1 LASVLLIYNYFI
13 RMGSHFG
20 EFAALLT
27 AIFWTITALAFESA
41 SKKVGS
47 LAVNIIRL
55 SIAFVFLSVYML
67 FSRGLFFPSDASFHN
82 WVWLALS
89 GLVGF
94 VIGDLCLFQAFVVIG
109 ARTSMLIMSL
119 APPIAAFTGWIILG
133 ERFTLQN
140 TAGMTLTLTGIALVV
155 LNRTPKT
162 GVQGKKGM
170 HFNYPIAGL
179 LLAFGG
185 AAGQGVGLVLSK
197 LGMQEY
203 NAFAASQIRVL
214 AGVAG
219 FAIVFSSLGR
229 WKTVFEAM
237 RHLPAMKRLTL
248 GAFFGP
254 FLGVSFSLLAI
265 QHTNTGVACTIMS
278 IVPVLIIAPSVI
290 INKDKLTIR
299 EVLGALL
306 AVAGVSLF
314 FITV

>member
-1 LASVLLIYNYFI
+1 
-13 RMGSHFG
+13 MGSHFG

-27 AIFWTITALAFESA
+27 AVFWTITALAFESA

-55 SIAFVFLSVYML
+55 SIAFIFLSIYTL
-67 FSRGLFFPSDASFHN
+67 FSRGLFFPSDAS
-82 WVWLALS
+82 WQSWGLLALS
-89 GLVGF
+89 GIVGF

-109 ARTSMLIMSL
+109 ARTAMLIMSL
-119 APPIAAFTGWIILG
+119 APPVAALAGWVLLG

-140 TAGMTLTLTGIALVV
+140 TEGMALTLTGIALVV

-162 GVQGKKGM
+162 SVSGKKEM
-170 HFNYPIAGL
+170 HFNYPLTGL

-197 LGMQEY
+197 LGMREY
-203 NAFAASQIRVL
+203 DAFASSQIRVL
-214 AGVAG
+214 AGVVG
-219 FAIVFSSLGR
+219 FAVVFSFLGR
-229 WKTVFEAM
+229 WSNVVNAM
-237 RHLPAMKRLTL
+237 RHIPAMKRLTL

-265 QHTNTGVACTIMS
+265 QHTNTGVASTIMS
-278 IVPVLIIAPSVI
+278 IVPVLIIAPAVI
-290 INKDKLTIR
+290 INKEKLTIR

-314 FITV
+314 FITF

>member
-1 LASVLLIYNYFI
+1 
-13 RMGSHFG
+13 MGSHVG

-27 AIFWTITALAFESA
+27 AVFWTITALAFESA
-41 SKKVGS
+41 SKKIGS

-55 SIAFVFLSVYML
+55 SIAFVFLSIYTL
-67 FSRGLFFPSDASFHN
+67 FSRGFFFPSDASVHN
-82 WVWLALS
+82 WGWLALS

-119 APPIAAFTGWIILG
+119 APPVAALTGWIILG
-133 ERFTLQN
+133 EHFTFQN
-140 TAGMTLTLTGIALVV
+140 TAGMALTLTGIALVV
-155 LNRTPKT
+155 LNRTPKK
-162 GVQGKKGM
+162 GVPGKKEM
-170 HFNYPIAGL
+170 RLSYPIAGL

-203 NAFAASQIRVL
+203 NAFASSQIRVL
-214 AGVAG
+214 AGIAG
-219 FAIVFSSLGR
+219 FAIVFSFLGR
-229 WKTVFEAM
+229 WASVIEAL
-237 RHLPAMKRLTL
+237 HHVPAMKRLTI

-265 QHTNTGVACTIMS
+265 QHTNTGVASTIMS
-278 IVPVLIIAPSVI
+278 IVPVLIIAPAVI
-290 INKDKLTIR
+290 INKEKLTIR
-299 EVLGALL
+299 EVLGAVL

-314 FITV
+314 FITF

>member
-1 LASVLLIYNYFI
+1 
-13 RMGSHFG
+13 MGSHFG

-27 AIFWTITALAFESA
+27 AVFWTITALAFESA

-55 SIAFVFLSVYML
+55 SIAFVFLSIYTL
-67 FSRGLFFPSDASFHN
+67 FSRGLFFPTDASLYS
-82 WVWLALS
+82 WGWLALS

-119 APPIAAFTGWIILG
+119 SPPIAALTGWIILG
-133 ERFTLQN
+133 EKFTLQN
-140 TAGMTLTLTGIALVV
+140 TAGMALTLTGIALVV
-155 LNRTPKT
+155 LNRTPKA
-162 GVQGKKGM
+162 GVPGKKGM
-170 HFNYPIAGL
+170 QFNYPLAGL
-179 LLAFGG
+179 LLALGG

-197 LGMQEY
+197 LGMLEY
-203 NAFAASQIRVL
+203 DAFASSQIRVL
-214 AGVAG
+214 SGVAG
-219 FAIVFSSLGR
+219 FAIVFFILGR
-229 WKTVFEAM
+229 WSSVLDGI
-237 RHLPAMKRLTL
+237 RHIPAMKRLTL

-265 QHTNTGVACTIMS
+265 QHTNTGVASTIMS

-290 INKDKLTIR
+290 INKEKLTIR
-299 EVLGALL
+299 EVMGATL

-314 FITV
+314 FITI

>member
-1 LASVLLIYNYFI
+1 
-13 RMGSHFG
+13 MEKHFG
-20 EFAALLT
+20 EIAALLT
-27 AIFWTITALAFESA
+27 AVFWTITALAFESA
-41 SKKVGS
+41 SKRVGS

-55 SIAFVFLSVYML
+55 SIAFVFLSIYTL
-67 FSRGLFFPSDASFHN
+67 FSRSHFFPTDASLHS
-82 WVWLALS
+82 WGWLVLS

-119 APPIAAFTGWIILG
+119 SPPIAALTGWLILS
-133 ERFTLQN
+133 ERFTFQN
-140 TAGMTLTLTGIALVV
+140 AAGMALTLTGIALVV
-155 LNRTPKT
+155 VNRTPKS
-162 GVQGKKGM
+162 GIPGKKAM
-170 HFNYPIAGL
+170 HLNYSITGL

-203 NAFAASQIRVL
+203 DAFASSQIRVL

-219 FAIVFSSLGR
+219 FALVFSALGKWR
-229 WKTVFEAM
+229 NVCGALRNM
-237 RHLPAMKRLTL
+237 PAMKRLTL

-265 QHTNTGVACTIMS
+265 QHTNTGVASTIMS

-290 INKDKLTIR
+290 INKEKLTIR
-299 EVLGALL
+299 EVLGAML

-314 FITV
+314 FITF